1 MRFIFVIALV
11 ALSACTT
18 SQESGQKGPSAPV
31 SGEPVP
37 TSGETVTLL
46 PDEVSFEEPADV
58 LNLTPH
64 IRVLRGNPG
73 KTISFWDDTYTRVRV
88 SSDSSGNTPRNY
100 ADERRS
106 AFSRLFV
113 GKTISANLTFKV
125 GVLGG
130 RPAYSATI
138 PVVAMSHASS
148 KDAGEQWSTDVYG
161 QSINKLVRVR
171 SGSRIV
177 LSVEL
182 ARSVSSDSRVVQSAL
197 NVARE
202 ATKAIAPQSDLLTTF
217 TKSSVDKEAQ
227 IWDSALSKLFGVSIS
242 EQVLSDS
249 LLSEVVPDTSIASVN
264 LLLPKNISD
273 FGMDN
278 ALQVGE
284 WRVSLDCPTRSLFI
298 PQNIVEV
305 TDNGK
310 PKLECQPQPTD
321 SLIGFKLSPERVLGY
336 PISENATIYSYL
348 LSSTGFSD
356 HLQNVAASSGQ
367 EVTREAQKMCSAI
380 LSVGEELGLTRVDS
394 NLLVWAVSQRFPIA
408 DKATEVQTACS
419 DSKKTVPILM
429 EFSNSATVPP
439 NTAPDGG

>member
-1 MRFIFVIALV
+1 MIALV
-11 ALSACTT
+11 ALSACGT
-18 SQESGQKGPSAPV
+18 SQSSPELVEKT
-31 SGEPVP
+31 GEFPP
-37 TSGETVTLL
+37 
-46 PDEVSFEEPADV
+46 
-58 LNLTPH
+58 LTPH
-64 IRVLRGNPG
+64 IEVSLESPG

-88 SSDSSGNTPRNY
+88 SSDFSKSSRRGY
-100 ADERRS
+100 AGEKRS
-106 AFSRLFV
+106 AFSRFFV

-161 QSINKLVRVR
+161 QSVNKLVRVR

-249 LLSEVVPDTSIASVN
+249 LLSEIVPGTPIASVN

-273 FGMDN
+273 FGKDN
-278 ALQVGE
+278 NLHFGQ
-284 WRVSLDCPTRSLFI
+284 WSVSLDCPTRSLFI
-298 PQNIVEV
+298 PQNIVEAADNDIV
-305 TDNGK
+305 EAADNGK
-310 PKLECQPQPTD
+310 QKLECQPQPTE
-321 SLIGFKLSPERVLGY
+321 SLTGFKLSPERVLGY

-348 LSSTGFSD
+348 LSSTGFND
-356 HLQNVAASSGQ
+356 HVQNVAASSSK
-367 EVTREAQKMCSAI
+367 EVAKEAQKMCSAI
-380 LSVGEELGLTRVDS
+380 LSAGEELGLTRVDS

-408 DKATEVQTACS
+408 DKATEVQAACS
-419 DSKKTVPILM
+419 DSKATVPILM

-439 NTAPDGG
+439 NTVPADG